1 MDEQQQEPEEFAQSE
16 EVAEEVVDGVLVLAD
31 VRTVTRARQGPPA
44 FVQTAAV
51 AATGFVAGAATAAML
66 GRRFSRA
73 QARRG
78 EGTLTQATT
87 YGRQDPLEVVSS
99 RSYIVDVHT
108 LARRH

>member
-1 MDEQQQEPEEFAQSE
+1 MDEQQPE
-16 EVAEEVVDGVLVLAD
+16 EVAESDESSEEVVDGVLVLAD
-31 VRTVTRARQGPPA
+31 IRAVTRVRQGPPA

-73 QARRG
+73 QGRRG
-78 EGTLTQATT
+78 VDLTTATPF
-87 YGRQDPLEVVSS
+87 RNHDPREVVSS

>member
-1 MDEQQQEPEEFAQSE
+1 MDEHQQQPEAFAQSDE
-16 EVAEEVVDGVLVLAD
+16 ATDEVVDGVLVLAD
-31 VRTVTRARQGPPA
+31 IRAVTRTRQGPPA

-51 AATGFVAGAATAAML
+51 AATGFVAGAATAAVL

-73 QARRG
+73 QARRS
-78 EGTLTQATT
+78 EGTLTQATSH
-87 YGRQDPLEVVSS
+87 RRHEPLEVVSS